1 MTADE
6 DADTARMMLV
16 ATAILPLIRGM
27 PLDLA
32 ISALMTVVADLIRSS
47 RDPVSLWEALAFAV
61 EINGRLQRRFIS
73 DAPERLQ

>member
-1 MTADE
+1 MIDE
-6 DADTARMMLV
+6 DTDRMMLV
-16 ATAILPLIRGM
+16 ATAILPLIRGL

-47 RDPVSLWEALAFAV
+47 RDAPALWEALAFAV
-61 EINGRLQRRFIS
+61 EINGRLQRHFVS